1 MNSVVEMKHVTKRY
15 GKIEVLKDVS
25 LTCKAGKIYGLIGRN
40 GSGKTVLLKSICGFV
55 LPTSGEVRVQGQLVG
70 KDVDFP
76 TDIGFIIESPGFL
89 ARESGLQNLMHLAS
103 IREKASA
110 EDVRQSMYTVGLDP
124 DLRKPVGKYSM
135 GMRQRLG
142 IAQAIMENPNILIL
156 DEPMNGLDNQGVTD
170 IRQVLKQL
178 TGYYPA
184 IFLSGNDGPGN
195 CGIPPHRS
203 SDGQQTPNRHFEGT
217 AQDFREGGIRMAGT
231 IRPSIPVQ
239 TILKAVNGE
248 TEALDAVLRH
258 YSSYI
263 RVLST
268 RPVKDTYGNEFLCVD
283 ESMRD
288 QLEAKLRVSIVTAF
302 KVLPV

>member
-55 LPTSGEVRVQGQLVG
+55 LPTSGEVRVQGQQVG

-103 IREKASA
+103 IRGKASA

-156 DEPMNGLDNQGVTD
+156 DEPMNGLDNQGVEHIRSVLLSLKEQGVTIVLASHFKED
-170 IRQVLKQL
+170 ISYLCDEVYEMDAGIL
-178 TGYYPA
+178 T
-184 IFLSGNDGPGN
+184 
-195 CGIPPHRS
+195 
-203 SDGQQTPNRHFEGT
+203 
-217 AQDFREGGIRMAGT
+217 RMG
-231 IRPSIPVQ
+231 
-239 TILKAVNGE
+239 
-248 TEALDAVLRH
+248 
-258 YSSYI
+258 
-263 RVLST
+263 
-268 RPVKDTYGNEFLCVD
+268 
-283 ESMRD
+283 
-288 QLEAKLRVSIVTAF
+288 
-302 KVLPV
+302 

>member
-1 MNSVVEMKHVTKRY
+1 MNSVVEIKHVTKRY

-55 LPTSGEVRVQGQLVG
+55 LPTSGEVRVQGQQVG

-103 IREKASA
+103 IRGKASA

-142 IAQAIMENPNILIL
+142 IAQAIMEKPDLLIL
-156 DEPMNGLDNQGVTD
+156 DEPMNGLDNQGVEHIRSVLLSLKEQRVTIVLASHFKED
-170 IRQVLKQL
+170 ISYLCDEVYEMDAGIL
-178 TGYYPA
+178 T
-184 IFLSGNDGPGN
+184 
-195 CGIPPHRS
+195 
-203 SDGQQTPNRHFEGT
+203 
-217 AQDFREGGIRMAGT
+217 RMG
-231 IRPSIPVQ
+231 
-239 TILKAVNGE
+239 
-248 TEALDAVLRH
+248 
-258 YSSYI
+258 
-263 RVLST
+263 
-268 RPVKDTYGNEFLCVD
+268 
-283 ESMRD
+283 
-288 QLEAKLRVSIVTAF
+288 
-302 KVLPV
+302 

>member
-55 LPTSGEVRVQGQLVG
+55 LPTSGEVRVQGQQVG

-103 IREKASA
+103 IRGKASA

-142 IAQAIMENPNILIL
+142 IAQAIMEKPNLLIL
-156 DEPMNGLDNQGVTD
+156 DEPMNGLDNHGVEHIRSVLLSLKEQGVT
-170 IRQVLKQL
+170 I
-178 TGYYPA
+178 
-184 IFLSGNDGPGN
+184 
-195 CGIPPHRS
+195 
-203 SDGQQTPNRHFEGT
+203 
-217 AQDFREGGIRMAGT
+217 
-231 IRPSIPVQ
+231 
-239 TILKAVNGE
+239 
-248 TEALDAVLRH
+248 
-258 YSSYI
+258 
-263 RVLST
+263 VLSSHFKEDISYLCDEVYEMDAGILT
-268 RPVKDTYGNEFLCVD
+268 RMG
-283 ESMRD
+283 
-288 QLEAKLRVSIVTAF
+288 
-302 KVLPV
+302 

>member
-1 MNSVVEMKHVTKRY
+1 MNSVVEIKHVTKRY

-55 LPTSGEVRVQGQLVG
+55 LPTSGEVRVQGQQVG

-103 IREKASA
+103 IRGKASA
-110 EDVRQSMYTVGLDP
+110 KDVRQSMYTVGLDP

-178 TGYYPA
+178 KA
-184 IFLSGNDGPGN
+184 SGK
-195 CGIPPHRS
+195 
-203 SDGQQTPNRHFEGT
+203 
-217 AQDFREGGIRMAGT
+217 
-231 IRPSIPVQ
+231 
-239 TILKAVNGE
+239 TILIASHFQEDIDLLCDEVYE
-248 TEALDAVLRH
+248 MDAGIIKR
-258 YSSYI
+258 
-263 RVLST
+263 
-268 RPVKDTYGNEFLCVD
+268 KKEG
-283 ESMRD
+283 
-288 QLEAKLRVSIVTAF
+288 
-302 KVLPV
+302 